1 MPIVLDPSTER
12 RIQQKLEDGRY
23 STAGD
28 VLSAAM
34 DALARQEERDAAIA
48 DIRAKIAVGVSEAD
62 HGELTDG
69 DEFFAE
75 LEREAE
81 ANNSSKIA

>member
-1 MPIVLDPSTER
+1 MQIVLDASTER
-12 RIQQKLEDGRY
+12 RIRKKLEDGRY
-23 STAGD
+23 STASD

-48 DIRAKIAVGVSEAD
+48 DIRAKIAIGVNEANR
-62 HGELTDG
+62 GELTDG

-81 ANNSSKIA
+81 ASRNSKIA